1 MHSCSNQNKKL
12 NPPLHPPSS
21 SSCSAA
27 IRTSN
32 SWLDANSAVIL
43 HPIPNRGGAHCFS
56 PPLAL
61 DRSTSLLL
69 LLFSFRSGIP
79 LAKAPSI
86 RFLKKSS
93 IDWSL
98 SEFVS
103 LDISPGLS
111 RRYDS
116 MALVVTDEVALPI
129 RAVGDLAAA
138 AEVPRE
144 EVAIITQCPTYPKL
158 TVRLGLPVPTGC
170 GPLDGGGKTG
180 RELRREIHG
189 PLSPAALHVRHQF
202 FFRSPS
208 SCSSRGFESKSA
220 PHLGRFQRPISYS
233 FSSGPPRRPLG
244 RHSQRVLYSGTFSG
258 PLCSTYAVG
267 CCSLL
272 LVLSVL

>member
-1 MHSCSNQNKKL
+1 MAGRELGRHFASHSQ
-12 NPPLHPPSS
+12 PRWRPLFFSS
-21 SSCSAA
+21 SRPRQ
-27 IRTSN
+27 IH
-32 SWLDANSAVIL
+32 V
-43 HPIPNRGGAHCFS
+43 
-56 PPLAL
+56 
-61 DRSTSLLL
+61 STSSSF
-69 LLFSFRSGIP
+69 LFPFRYSTCES
-79 LAKAPSI
+79 SI
-86 RFLKKSS
+86 DSILEKKSS

-189 PLSPAALHVRHQF
+189 PLSPAALHLRHQF